1 MKAKKNTTLSRIN
14 EVKLV
19 LLRLFVFFG
28 DYYTMML
35 YKNSVN
41 PDRLIVFR
49 EDLKC
54 VVSIFNEMI
63 KEIDDEIA

>member
-1 MKAKKNTTLSRIN
+1 MKAKKNTTLLKIN
-14 EVKLV
+14 EVKMI
-19 LLRLFVFFG
+19 LLRIFIFFG

-49 EDLKC
+49 EDLKRI
-54 VVSIFNEMI
+54 VGIFNEMI
-63 KEIDDEIA
+63 AEIDDEIA